1 MLMCM
6 PPKFEENHKCVTY
19 KQQINNQPRL
29 VDFIKIILSVACIVL
44 KERNDT
50 IQICIIN
57 K

>member
-1 MLMCM
+1 M
-6 PPKFEENHKCVTY
+6 PPKFEENHKYVTY
-19 KQQINNQPRL
+19 QQQINNQPRL
-29 VDFIKIILSVACIVL
+29 VDLIKIILSVACIVL

>member
-6 PPKFEENHKCVTY
+6 PPKFEENHKYVTY
-19 KQQINNQPRL
+19 QQQINNQPRL
-29 VDFIKIILSVACIVL
+29 VDLIKIILSVACIVL

>member
-1 MLMCM
+1 M
-6 PPKFEENHKCVTY
+6 PPKFEATHKYVTY
-19 KQQINNQPRL
+19 QQQINNQPRL
-29 VDFIKIILSVACIVL
+29 VDLIKIILSVACIVL

>member
-6 PPKFEENHKCVTY
+6 PPKFEESHTLVTY
-19 KQQINNQPRL
+19 QQQINNQPRL
-29 VDFIKIILSVACIVL
+29 VDLIKIILSVACIVL
-44 KERNDT
+44 KERNNT